1 MKVGDLV
8 TVGSRQWSVEDRP
21 LGIVACCDPEGIPD
35 TEVEVIWTHN
45 WCGTSIHLIQNLE
58 VISES
63 R

>member
-1 MKVGDLV
+1 MKAGDLV
-8 TVGSRQWSVEDRP
+8 TVASKQWSVDERP

-45 WCGTSIHLIQNLE
+45 WCGKSILLIQNLE